1 MKPEE
6 FDRAVE
12 KGEFSPIYYFYGD
25 EPYLME
31 RATNRLL
38 ERLVDPASRD
48 FNLNIYY
55 ATECKGEDIL
65 DASQTMPMFADW
77 RVVLVKRG
85 QALSQAVLDHLLPY
99 VQDPSPTTCLI
110 IQGEKI
116 DQRKKFF
123 TELKKSGALV
133 ECKRPYENQLGGFI
147 RSEASVHGKKVDP
160 AASEL
165 LVHLVGNNLQELAA
179 QLEKVALYIGQRGSI
194 VLDDVRT
201 VVSDT
206 KVDSVFELANA
217 VGNRNLSAAMRRMQ
231 TILRDGEAPLMVL
244 AMVTR
249 HFRQLWQV
257 REMMDKRLPEPEIG
271 KKLGINPYFLKGVVS
286 QAGNFPVSDCR
297 KLFERL
303 FSADLAMKSGGKP
316 AMILGDL
323 IISIC
328 STADGRQ

>member
-6 FDRAVE
+6 LDRAVD
-12 KGEFSPIYYFYGD
+12 KGEFSPIYYLYGD

-55 ATECKGEDIL
+55 GTDCKGEDIL

-147 RSEASVHGKKVDP
+147 RSEASVYGKKVDS
-160 AASEL
+160 AAGEL

-179 QLEKVALYIGQRGSI
+179 QMEKVALYVGQRGTI
-194 VLDDVRT
+194 VLEDVRT

-257 REMMDKRLPEPEIG
+257 REMMDKRLNEQEIG
-271 KKLGINPYFLKGVVS
+271 RKLGINPYFLKGVVN

-303 FSADLAMKSGGKP
+303 FAADLAMKSGGKP

-328 STADGRQ
+328 STAGGRQ

>member
-6 FDRAVE
+6 LDRALE
-12 KGEFSPIYYFYGD
+12 KGEFSPIYYIHGD
-25 EPYLME
+25 EPYLIE
-31 RATNRLL
+31 RATTRLL

-48 FNLNIYY
+48 FNLNVYY
-55 ATECKGEDIL
+55 ATDCKGEDIL
-65 DASQTMPMFADW
+65 DASQTMPMFGDR

-85 QALSQAVLDHLLPY
+85 QALSQATLDHLLPY

-123 TELKKSGALV
+123 SELKKSGVLV
-133 ECKRPYENQLGGFI
+133 DCKRPYENQMGGFI
-147 RSEASVHGKKVDP
+147 RSEAAVHGKKVDP

-179 QLEKVALYIGQRGSI
+179 QMEKVALFVGERGTI

-217 VGNRNLSAAMRRMQ
+217 VGSRNLSAAMRRMQ

-244 AMVTR
+244 AMLTR

-257 REMMDKRLPEPEIG
+257 REMMDRRMPDQEIG
-271 KKLGINPYFLKGVVS
+271 RKAGINPYFLKGVVA

-297 KLFERL
+297 RLFERL

-316 AMILGDL
+316 AMILGEL

-328 STADGRQ
+328 SAGGGRK